1 MSTAT
6 KVVVSTLAVA
16 ALLAFVLLVNGVLT
30 A

>member
-16 ALLAFVLLVNGVLT
+16 ALLAFALLVDGVLT